1 MKEWE
6 YSDEYYIRRGVEA
19 IYPKIQVVLIS
30 EIFKD
35 SGSKVFSAYDPEFKF
50 FLFKIKTPTG
60 QTYQKH
66 DSGGT
71 GIYRISI
78 PQNQLDHVCK
88 QLLKKTINFVILDY
102 DYEPGAS
109 YMKHKIIRS
118 NMCNFEENLNRF

>member
-78 PQNQLDHVCK
+78 PQNQLLTL
-88 QLLKKTINFVILDY
+88 QIAPLL
-102 DYEPGAS
+102 
-109 YMKHKIIRS
+109 
-118 NMCNFEENLNRF
+118 ENEHETFFRYIKLIEN